1 MTARFQ
7 QRGVLWQRG
16 FTLVEVLLVMAV
28 LAVVMGVIGLLLVR
42 SLRQTQLREAASQVA
57 GDLRRV
63 RADAQKTGQD
73 STLTL
78 AATGSSYTMQA
89 GSAASRVIEVP
100 HQLTVTSVSGDS
112 QVTYRPPFGTL
123 GEDGAVW
130 AVQSPAAGE
139 LRLYVKIVGITGKVM
154 ISGTAD

>member
-1 MTARFQ
+1 MTARFR
-7 QRGVLWQRG
+7 RGG
-16 FTLVEVLLVMAV
+16 FTLIEVLLVMAI
-28 LAVVMGVIGLLLVR
+28 LAVVMGVLGLLLVR

-63 RADAQKTGQD
+63 RADAQKTGQV

-78 AATGSSYTMQA
+78 AAAGSRYTMQA
-89 GSAASRVIEVP
+89 GSTAARVVEVP
-100 HQLTVTSVSGDS
+100 NQVTVTPVSGEPRI
-112 QVTYRPPFGTL
+112 TYRPPFGTL
-123 GEDGAVW
+123 GAEGAVW
-130 AVQSPAAGE
+130 AVQSPAAAD